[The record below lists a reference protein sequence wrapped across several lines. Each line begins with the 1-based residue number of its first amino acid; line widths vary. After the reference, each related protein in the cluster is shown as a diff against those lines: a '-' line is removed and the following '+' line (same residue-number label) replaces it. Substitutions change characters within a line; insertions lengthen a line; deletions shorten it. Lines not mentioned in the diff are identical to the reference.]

1 MQAYPSTEFELTE
14 TPQAPRER
22 VPAVRPSAVSGE
34 WFSLDQELTV
44 FGHWSGSPIWV
55 PPRNASP
62 ELAQSMLEHS
72 SPRDSFEKRWRE
84 LAQRCRKQFTQVRE
98 MDVAQDSIRL
108 PKGRLYVTVTD
119 KKDFDTITDKVPA
132 CVQTRLEE
140 FLNGPGQRAGVQV
153 YYLKPL
159 CVEAD
164 EQLIFTT
171 AQELHAAIAEI
182 QSQVNRHYK
191 RKMVP
196 HYLQKVVTGVTDGCL
211 ALPRRALKHWW
222 EAQQRAIDVYQ
233 SKLEYER
240 RKMVM
245 EALEERRKCRTDD
258 CSFNEFLAV
267 TREVPREEVILRF
280 AAEQALTARQRKEL
294 LMTAGQ
300 ISLPWFISLSCSLSL
315 AASLAAKLTV
325 LVAPPVMVCDPVFVA
340 ELPEARGQLLKIG
353 HFDEIGGVMHVEI

>member
-14 TPQAPRER
+14 APQAPREQ

-34 WFSLDQELTV
+34 WYSLDQELTV
-44 FGHWSGSPIWV
+44 FGHWNGSPIWV

-108 PKGRLYVTVTD
+108 PKGRLFVTVTE

-159 CVEAD
+159 CVEAE

-171 AQELHAAIAEI
+171 AQELQAAITAI
-182 QSQVNRHYK
+182 QDQVKRHYN
-191 RKMVP
+191 RKFVP
-196 HYLQKVVTGVTDGCL
+196 HYMQKFVTGVTDGCL

-245 EALEERRKCRTDD
+245 EALETRRKCRTDD
-258 CSFNEFLAV
+258 CTFDEFLSV
-267 TREVPREEVILRF
+267 THEVPREEVILRF

-300 ISLPWFISLSCSLSL
+300 VSLPWFISLSCSLSL

-325 LVAPPVMVCDPVFVA
+325 LMAPPVMVCDPVFVA